1 MRTLDAATV
10 FDTLSRADLVLC
22 CLPLLFA
29 AGYLAGAAA
38 FGTRVAA
45 VAVGAAA
52 CWPVVADACLLH
64 PPGAE

>member
-1 MRTLDAATV
+1 MSALDAAAGP
-10 FDTLSRADLVLC
+10 DTLSRADLVLC
-22 CLPLLFA
+22 CLPLLFC
-29 AGYLAGAAA
+29 AGYLAGAVA

-45 VAVGAAA
+45 VAVAAAA